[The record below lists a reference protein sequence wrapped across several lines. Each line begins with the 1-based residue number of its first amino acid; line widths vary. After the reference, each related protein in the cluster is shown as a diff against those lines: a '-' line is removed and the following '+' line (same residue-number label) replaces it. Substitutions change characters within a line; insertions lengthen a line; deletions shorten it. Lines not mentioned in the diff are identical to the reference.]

1 MHFYYIVCVTC
12 PTAKALELSSS
23 NLYSIIEIISYLML
37 NRNRMKL
44 ILKHAYDLVN
54 FVKVAIE

>member
-1 MHFYYIVCVTC
+1 MSDSKRLRTFY
-12 PTAKALELSSS
+12 
-23 NLYSIIEIISYLML
+23 LYSIIDIISYLMFY
-37 NRNRMKL
+37 RNRMKL